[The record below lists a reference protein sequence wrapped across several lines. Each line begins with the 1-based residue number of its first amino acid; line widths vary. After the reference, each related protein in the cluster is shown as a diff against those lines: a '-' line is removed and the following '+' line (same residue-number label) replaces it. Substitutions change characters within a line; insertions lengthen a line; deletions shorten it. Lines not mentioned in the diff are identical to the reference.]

1 MAQLFDI
8 KKVVVGPRLLTATV
22 VVAPSAPLRTAEN
35 LEATTLVWKLMP
47 QLRDH
52 VCLGD
57 SAPSF
62 GDVMGDTEI
71 AHLLEH
77 VTVELLA
84 RTNIAGDI
92 TSGQTAE
99 VGERTYEI
107 AFTCT
112 DDVLVCGALSSAAWI
127 MQWAFAG
134 GGEPEPDV
142 DAIAAGLVEL
152 VGSLPVVEEP
162 EAEAAVAPEVGAEE
176 PAVDGEQVA
185 EAGVPADQ
193 AVVDGAE
200 GEMPVEP
207 QEYAEEGVAA
217 EAPVYDAPV
226 EGVVAD
232 EPQVDGFVSP
242 EAAAEPLPF
251 DEEAATPAPVYE
263 FDPQQVEAPVA
274 PVAPVA
280 EEPAAQPA
288 PVYSPDPVYV
298 SPADYAPDP
307 TPDYVV
313 PQVDQQAQSSK
324 FGDWGMENI
333 PRPRPVR

>member
-8 KKVVVGPRLLTATV
+8 KKVVVGPRKLTATV
-22 VVAPSAPLRTAEN
+22 VVAASAPLRTVED
-35 LEATTLVWKLMP
+35 LEATTRIWQLMP

-57 SAPSF
+57 SSESF

-107 AFTCT
+107 SLTCT
-112 DDVLVCGALSSAAWI
+112 DDVLVTGALSSAAWI

-134 GGEPEPDV
+134 GGEPSPDV
-142 DAIAAGLVEL
+142 DAIAGGLVDL
-152 VGSLPVVEEP
+152 VASLPEVEMPEDAAQVEPPVDGEADAEPVSEP
-162 EAEAAVAPEVGAEE
+162 EAEVAAEE
-176 PAVDGEQVA
+176 PQVEELLA
-185 EAGVPADQ
+185 
-193 AVVDGAE
+193 
-200 GEMPVEP
+200 
-207 QEYAEEGVAA
+207 AEEGVAL
-217 EAPVYDAPV
+217 V
-226 EGVVAD
+226 EDVAA
-232 EPQVDGFVSP
+232 P
-242 EAAAEPLPF
+242 EAAPI
-251 DEEAATPAPVYE
+251 YE
-263 FDPQQVEAPVA
+263 FNQQQVEEGVAQEEAYVTEEAEPVA
-274 PVAPVA
+274 PVPT
-280 EEPAAQPA
+280 EPAPA
-288 PVYSPDPVYV
+288 GAVEAAPAYV
-298 SPADYAPDP
+298 PPCDYAPDP
-307 TPDYVV
+307 AANYVNEPAPEPV
-313 PQVDQQAQSSK
+313 AAPQTST

>member
-8 KKVVVGPRLLTATV
+8 KKVVVGPRKLTATV
-22 VVAPSAPLRTAEN
+22 VVAANAPLRTVED
-35 LEATTLVWKLMP
+35 LEATTRIWQLMP

-57 SAPSF
+57 SSESF

-107 AFTCT
+107 SLTCT
-112 DDVLVCGALSSAAWI
+112 DDVLVTGALSSAAWI

-134 GGEPEPDV
+134 GGEPSPDV
-142 DAIAAGLVEL
+142 DAIAGGLVEL
-152 VGSLPVVEEP
+152 VASLPEVEGSADAAGDAAVQDGEVAEQVEAPVDGETNAVALADDAQVEVAAEEP
-162 EAEAAVAPEVGAEE
+162 QGEELLAAEEASAAENAVEAEA
-176 PAVDGEQVA
+176 
-185 EAGVPADQ
+185 
-193 AVVDGAE
+193 
-200 GEMPVEP
+200 
-207 QEYAEEGVAA
+207 
-217 EAPVYDAPV
+217 
-226 EGVVAD
+226 
-232 EPQVDGFVSP
+232 
-242 EAAAEPLPF
+242 
-251 DEEAATPAPVYE
+251 APVYE
-263 FDPQQVEAPVA
+263 FNPQQVEEGVA
-274 PVAPVA
+274 QPEAFEAASSEPIELA
-280 EEPAAQPA
+280 EPAPA
-288 PVYSPDPVYV
+288 PVGAVEAAPAYV
-298 SPADYAPDP
+298 APCDYAPDP
-307 TPDYVV
+307 AANFVNEPAPAPAAE
-313 PQVDQQAQSSK
+313 PQTST

>member
-8 KKVVVGPRLLTATV
+8 KKVVVGPRKLTATV
-22 VVAPSAPLRTAEN
+22 VVAANAPLRTVED
-35 LEATTLVWKLMP
+35 LEATTRIWQLMP

-57 SAPSF
+57 SSESF

-107 AFTCT
+107 SLTCT
-112 DDVLVCGALSSAAWI
+112 DDVLVTGALSSAAWI

-134 GGEPEPDV
+134 GGEPSPDV
-142 DAIAAGLVEL
+142 DAIAGGLVEL
-152 VGSLPVVEEP
+152 VASLPEVEDGMEADGAAKVAVPEVAEQGEAPVDGETDAAVVADDPQVEGVAEEP
-162 EAEAAVAPEVGAEE
+162 QAEELLAAEEAPAAEDAVEAEAAPIYEFNLQ
-176 PAVDGEQVA
+176 QV
-185 EAGVPADQ
+185 
-193 AVVDGAE
+193 
-200 GEMPVEP
+200 
-207 QEYAEEGVAA
+207 EEGVA
-217 EAPVYDAPV
+217 
-226 EGVVAD
+226 
-232 EPQVDGFVSP
+232 QP
-242 EAAAEPLPF
+242 EAAEAVVAEP
-251 DEEAATPAPVYE
+251 APAPVGA
-263 FDPQQVEAPVA
+263 VEAAPAYVA
-274 PVAPVA
+274 PC
-280 EEPAAQPA
+280 
-288 PVYSPDPVYV
+288 
-298 SPADYAPDP
+298 DYAPDP
-307 TPDYVV
+307 AANFVNEPAPAPAAE
-313 PQVDQQAQSSK
+313 PQTST

>member
-8 KKVVVGPRLLTATV
+8 KKVVVGPRKLTATV
-22 VVAPSAPLRTAEN
+22 VVAANAPLRTVED
-35 LEATTLVWKLMP
+35 LEATTRIWQLMP

-57 SAPSF
+57 SSESF

-107 AFTCT
+107 SLTCT
-112 DDVLVCGALSSAAWI
+112 DDVLVTGALSSAAWI

-134 GGEPEPDV
+134 GGEPSPDV
-142 DAIAAGLVEL
+142 DAIAGGLVEL
-152 VGSLPVVEEP
+152 VESLPEVEDGAQ
-162 EAEAAVAPEVGAEE
+162 AEGAAEVAVPEVAEQGE
-176 PAVDGEQVA
+176 APVDGET
-185 EAGVPADQ
+185 D
-193 AVVDGAE
+193 
-200 GEMPVEP
+200 
-207 QEYAEEGVAA
+207 AA
-217 EAPVYDAPV
+217 
-226 EGVVAD
+226 VVAD
-232 EPQVDGFVSP
+232 EPQVEG
-242 EAAAEPLPF
+242 
-251 DEEAATPAPVYE
+251 
-263 FDPQQVEAPVA
+263 
-274 PVAPVA
+274 VA
-280 EEPAAQPA
+280 EEPQAEELLAAEEAPAVEDVVEAEAAPIYEFNLQQVEEGVAQPEAAEAVVAEPAPA
-288 PVYSPDPVYV
+288 PVGAVEAAPAYV
-298 SPADYAPDP
+298 APCDYAPDP
-307 TPDYVV
+307 AANFVNEPAPAPAAE
-313 PQVDQQAQSSK
+313 PQTST

>member
-8 KKVVVGPRLLTATV
+8 KKVVVGPRKLTATV
-22 VVAPSAPLRTAEN
+22 VVAANAPLRTVED
-35 LEATTLVWKLMP
+35 LEATTRIWQLMP

-57 SAPSF
+57 SSESF

-107 AFTCT
+107 SLTCT
-112 DDVLVCGALSSAAWI
+112 DDVLVTGALSSAAWI

-134 GGEPEPDV
+134 GGEPSPDV
-142 DAIAAGLVEL
+142 DAIAGGLVEL
-152 VGSLPVVEEP
+152 VASLPEVEDGAQADGA
-162 EAEAAVAPEVGAEE
+162 AEVAVPEVAEQGE
-176 PAVDGEQVA
+176 APVDGET
-185 EAGVPADQ
+185 D
-193 AVVDGAE
+193 
-200 GEMPVEP
+200 
-207 QEYAEEGVAA
+207 AA
-217 EAPVYDAPV
+217 
-226 EGVVAD
+226 VVAD
-232 EPQVDGFVSP
+232 EPQVEG
-242 EAAAEPLPF
+242 
-251 DEEAATPAPVYE
+251 
-263 FDPQQVEAPVA
+263 
-274 PVAPVA
+274 VA
-280 EEPAAQPA
+280 EEPQAEELLAAEEAPAAEDAVEAEAAPIYEFNLQQVEEGVAQPEAAEAVVAEPAPA
-288 PVYSPDPVYV
+288 PVGAVEAAPAYV
-298 SPADYAPDP
+298 APCDYAPDP
-307 TPDYVV
+307 AANFVNEPAPAPAAE
-313 PQVDQQAQSSK
+313 PQTST

>member
-8 KKVVVGPRLLTATV
+8 KKVVVGPRKLTATV
-22 VVAPSAPLRTAEN
+22 VVAANAPLRTVED
-35 LEATTLVWKLMP
+35 LEATTRIWQLMP

-57 SAPSF
+57 SSESF

-107 AFTCT
+107 SLTCT
-112 DDVLVCGALSSAAWI
+112 DDVLVTGALSSAAWI

-134 GGEPEPDV
+134 GGEPSPDV
-142 DAIAAGLVEL
+142 DAIAGGLVEL
-152 VGSLPVVEEP
+152 VESLPEVEDGAQ
-162 EAEAAVAPEVGAEE
+162 AEGAAEVAVPEVAEQGE
-176 PAVDGEQVA
+176 APVDGET
-185 EAGVPADQ
+185 D
-193 AVVDGAE
+193 
-200 GEMPVEP
+200 
-207 QEYAEEGVAA
+207 AA
-217 EAPVYDAPV
+217 
-226 EGVVAD
+226 VVAD
-232 EPQVDGFVSP
+232 EPQVEG
-242 EAAAEPLPF
+242 
-251 DEEAATPAPVYE
+251 
-263 FDPQQVEAPVA
+263 
-274 PVAPVA
+274 VA
-280 EEPAAQPA
+280 EEPQAEELLAAEEAPAAEDVVEAEAAPIYEFNLQQVEEGVAQPEAAEAVVAEPAPA
-288 PVYSPDPVYV
+288 PVGAVEAAPAYV
-298 SPADYAPDP
+298 APCDYAPDP
-307 TPDYVV
+307 AANFVNEPAPAPAAE
-313 PQVDQQAQSSK
+313 PQTST

>member
-8 KKVVVGPRLLTATV
+8 KKVVVGPRKLTATV
-22 VVAPSAPLRTAEN
+22 VVAANAPLRTVED
-35 LEATTLVWKLMP
+35 LEATTRIWQLMP

-57 SAPSF
+57 SSENF

-107 AFTCT
+107 SLTCT
-112 DDVLVCGALSSAAWI
+112 DDVLVTGALSSAAWI

-134 GGEPEPDV
+134 GGEPSPDV
-142 DAIAAGLVEL
+142 DAIAGGLVEL
-152 VGSLPVVEEP
+152 VASLPEVEDGM
-162 EAEAAVAPEVGAEE
+162 EADGAAEVAVPEVAEQGE
-176 PAVDGEQVA
+176 APVDGET
-185 EAGVPADQ
+185 D
-193 AVVDGAE
+193 
-200 GEMPVEP
+200 
-207 QEYAEEGVAA
+207 AA
-217 EAPVYDAPV
+217 
-226 EGVVAD
+226 VVAD
-232 EPQVDGFVSP
+232 EPQVEG
-242 EAAAEPLPF
+242 
-251 DEEAATPAPVYE
+251 
-263 FDPQQVEAPVA
+263 
-274 PVAPVA
+274 VA
-280 EEPAAQPA
+280 EEPQAEELLAAEEAPAAEDVVEAEAAPIYEFNLQQVEEGVAQPEAAEAVVAEPAPA
-288 PVYSPDPVYV
+288 PVGAVEAAPAYV
-298 SPADYAPDP
+298 APCDYAPDP
-307 TPDYVV
+307 AANFVNEPAPAPAAEPHT
-313 PQVDQQAQSSK
+313 ST

>member
-8 KKVVVGPRLLTATV
+8 KKVVVGPRKLTATV
-22 VVAPSAPLRTAEN
+22 VVAANAPLRTVED
-35 LEATTLVWKLMP
+35 LEATTRIWQLMP

-57 SAPSF
+57 SSESF

-107 AFTCT
+107 SLTCT
-112 DDVLVCGALSSAAWI
+112 DDVLVTGALSSAAWI

-134 GGEPEPDV
+134 GGEPSPDV
-142 DAIAAGLVEL
+142 DAIAGGLVEL
-152 VGSLPVVEEP
+152 VESLPEVEDGAQ
-162 EAEAAVAPEVGAEE
+162 AEGAAEVAVPEVAGQGEA
-176 PAVDGEQVA
+176 PVDGET
-185 EAGVPADQ
+185 D
-193 AVVDGAE
+193 
-200 GEMPVEP
+200 
-207 QEYAEEGVAA
+207 AA
-217 EAPVYDAPV
+217 
-226 EGVVAD
+226 VVAD
-232 EPQVDGFVSP
+232 EPQVEG
-242 EAAAEPLPF
+242 
-251 DEEAATPAPVYE
+251 
-263 FDPQQVEAPVA
+263 
-274 PVAPVA
+274 VA
-280 EEPAAQPA
+280 EEPQAEELLAAEEAPAVEDVVEAEAAPIYEFNLQQVEEGVAQPEAAEVVVAEPAPA
-288 PVYSPDPVYV
+288 PVGAVEAAPAYV
-298 SPADYAPDP
+298 APCDYAPDP
-307 TPDYVV
+307 AANFVNEPAPAPAAE
-313 PQVDQQAQSSK
+313 PQTST

>member
-8 KKVVVGPRLLTATV
+8 KKVVVGPRKLTATV
-22 VVAPSAPLRTAEN
+22 VVAASAPLRTVED
-35 LEATTLVWKLMP
+35 LEATTRIWQLMP

-57 SAPSF
+57 SSQSF

-107 AFTCT
+107 SLTCT
-112 DDVLVCGALSSAAWI
+112 DDVLVTGALSSAAWI

-134 GGEPEPDV
+134 GGEPSPDV
-142 DAIAAGLVEL
+142 DAIAGGLVDL
-152 VGSLPVVEEP
+152 VASLPEVEEP
-162 EAEAAVAPEVGAEE
+162 EVAEQDEPQVDSETSEDVEPVEAADAAPEPQPEADPVEAQADGLLAADEAAVAPAEDA
-176 PAVDGEQVA
+176 AVPEAAPIFEFNPQQV
-185 EAGVPADQ
+185 
-193 AVVDGAE
+193 
-200 GEMPVEP
+200 
-207 QEYAEEGVAA
+207 EEGVAQQEAAPAESA
-217 EAPVYDAPV
+217 EAPAPV
-226 EGVVAD
+226 GAV
-232 EPQVDGFVSP
+232 
-242 EAAAEPLPF
+242 EA
-251 DEEAATPAPVYE
+251 APVY
-263 FDPQQVEAPVA
+263 V
-274 PVAPVA
+274 
-280 EEPAAQPA
+280 PAC
-288 PVYSPDPVYV
+288 
-298 SPADYAPDP
+298 DYAPDP
-307 TPDYVV
+307 ATNFVNEPAPEPAPAAA
-313 PQVDQQAQSSK
+313 PQTST

>member
-8 KKVVVGPRLLTATV
+8 KKVVVGPRKLTATV
-22 VVAPSAPLRTAEN
+22 VVAANAPLRTVED
-35 LEATTLVWKLMP
+35 LEATTRIWQLMP

-57 SAPSF
+57 SSESF

-107 AFTCT
+107 SLTCT
-112 DDVLVCGALSSAAWI
+112 DDVLVTGALSSAAWI

-134 GGEPEPDV
+134 GGEPSPDV
-142 DAIAAGLVEL
+142 DAIAGGLVEL
-152 VGSLPVVEEP
+152 VESLPEVEDGAQADGAAEVAVPEVAEQGEAPVDGETDAAVVADDPQVEGVAEEP
-162 EAEAAVAPEVGAEE
+162 QAEELLAAEEAPAAEDVVEAEAAPIYEFNLQ
-176 PAVDGEQVA
+176 QV
-185 EAGVPADQ
+185 
-193 AVVDGAE
+193 
-200 GEMPVEP
+200 
-207 QEYAEEGVAA
+207 EEGVA
-217 EAPVYDAPV
+217 
-226 EGVVAD
+226 
-232 EPQVDGFVSP
+232 QP
-242 EAAAEPLPF
+242 EAVEAAVAEP
-251 DEEAATPAPVYE
+251 TPAPVGA
-263 FDPQQVEAPVA
+263 VEAAPAYVA
-274 PVAPVA
+274 PC
-280 EEPAAQPA
+280 
-288 PVYSPDPVYV
+288 
-298 SPADYAPDP
+298 DYAPDP
-307 TPDYVV
+307 AANFVNEPAPAPAAE
-313 PQVDQQAQSSK
+313 PQTST

>member
-8 KKVVVGPRLLTATV
+8 KKVVVGPRKLTATV
-22 VVAPSAPLRTAEN
+22 VVAANAPLRTVED
-35 LEATTLVWKLMP
+35 LEATTRIWQLMP

-57 SAPSF
+57 SSESF

-107 AFTCT
+107 SLTCT
-112 DDVLVCGALSSAAWI
+112 DDVLVTGALSSAAWI

-134 GGEPEPDV
+134 GGEPSPDV
-142 DAIAAGLVEL
+142 DAIAGGLVEL
-152 VGSLPVVEEP
+152 VESLPELEDGAQ
-162 EAEAAVAPEVGAEE
+162 AEGAAEVAVPEVAGQGEA
-176 PAVDGEQVA
+176 PVDGET
-185 EAGVPADQ
+185 D
-193 AVVDGAE
+193 
-200 GEMPVEP
+200 
-207 QEYAEEGVAA
+207 AA
-217 EAPVYDAPV
+217 
-226 EGVVAD
+226 VVAD
-232 EPQVDGFVSP
+232 EPQVEG
-242 EAAAEPLPF
+242 
-251 DEEAATPAPVYE
+251 
-263 FDPQQVEAPVA
+263 
-274 PVAPVA
+274 VA
-280 EEPAAQPA
+280 EEPQAEELLAAEEAPAAEDVVEAEAAPIYEFNLQQVEEGVAQPEAVEAAVAEPAPA
-288 PVYSPDPVYV
+288 PVGAVEAAPAYV
-298 SPADYAPDP
+298 APCDYAPDP
-307 TPDYVV
+307 AANFVNEPAPAPAAE
-313 PQVDQQAQSSK
+313 PQTST

>member
-8 KKVVVGPRLLTATV
+8 KKVVVGPRKLTATV
-22 VVAPSAPLRTAEN
+22 VVAANAPLRTVED
-35 LEATTLVWKLMP
+35 LEATTRIWQLMP

-57 SAPSF
+57 SSESF

-107 AFTCT
+107 SLTCT
-112 DDVLVCGALSSAAWI
+112 DDVLVTGALSSAAWI

-134 GGEPEPDV
+134 GGEPSPDV
-142 DAIAAGLVEL
+142 DAIAGGLVEL
-152 VGSLPVVEEP
+152 VASLPEVEDGM
-162 EAEAAVAPEVGAEE
+162 EADGAAKVAVPEVAEQGE
-176 PAVDGEQVA
+176 APVDGET
-185 EAGVPADQ
+185 D
-193 AVVDGAE
+193 
-200 GEMPVEP
+200 
-207 QEYAEEGVAA
+207 AA
-217 EAPVYDAPV
+217 
-226 EGVVAD
+226 VVAD
-232 EPQVDGFVSP
+232 EPQVEG
-242 EAAAEPLPF
+242 
-251 DEEAATPAPVYE
+251 
-263 FDPQQVEAPVA
+263 
-274 PVAPVA
+274 VA
-280 EEPAAQPA
+280 EEPQAEELLAAEEAPAAEDVVEAEAAPIYEFNLQQVEEGVAQPEAAEAVVAEPAPA
-288 PVYSPDPVYV
+288 PVGAVEAAPAYV
-298 SPADYAPDP
+298 APCDYAPDP
-307 TPDYVV
+307 AANFVNEPAPAPAAE
-313 PQVDQQAQSSK
+313 PQTST

>member
-8 KKVVVGPRLLTATV
+8 KKVVVGPRKLTATV
-22 VVAPSAPLRTAEN
+22 VVAANAPLRTVED
-35 LEATTLVWKLMP
+35 LEATTRIWQLMP

-57 SAPSF
+57 SSESF

-107 AFTCT
+107 SLTCT
-112 DDVLVCGALSSAAWI
+112 DDVLVTGALSSAAWI

-134 GGEPEPDV
+134 GGEPSPDV
-142 DAIAAGLVEL
+142 DAIAGGLVDL
-152 VGSLPVVEEP
+152 VASLPEV
-162 EAEAAVAPEVGAEE
+162 EAAEDAAPAEVAEQIE
-176 PAVDGEQVA
+176 PLVDGETDA
-185 EAGVPADQ
+185 EPA
-193 AVVDGAE
+193 
-200 GEMPVEP
+200 PEP
-207 QEYAEEGVAA
+207 QAEVAADEPQAEELLAAEEGVA
-217 EAPVYDAPV
+217 PV
-226 EGVVAD
+226 EDAAAPGAAPIYEFNQQQVEEGV
-232 EPQVDGFVSP
+232 PQEEVS
-242 EAAAEPLPF
+242 AAAEEPVPA
-251 DEEAATPAPVYE
+251 EVVEPAPVGA
-263 FDPQQVEAPVA
+263 VEAA
-274 PVAPVA
+274 PAYV
-280 EEPAAQPA
+280 PAC
-288 PVYSPDPVYV
+288 
-298 SPADYAPDP
+298 DYAPDP
-307 TPDYVV
+307 AANYVNEPAPEPV
-313 PQVDQQAQSSK
+313 AAPQTST